1 MEVNVFSIIF
11 GSFFV
16 ALKFWDICE
25 LSITIQHQPN
35 SAILSACISLG
46 DAHCRVEERDL
57 AFHRQE
63 RGSAFWWNIWK
74 NTRNQIGIFLLAI
87 YLSPQYPKPL
97 PWFFKMFEAFYK
109 SDPQEIEVQSSQM
122 LRIRIFDALLMEMQA
137 TWCHMVPHGARMM
150 KILTVMAMLVIT
162 GYIWDCTF
170 DKWG

>member
-46 DAHCRVEERDL
+46 DEHCRVEERDL

-87 YLSPQYPKPL
+87 FYLHNTLNLFPDSSKCLKPSTNQIPKKL
-97 PWFFKMFEAFYK
+97 KFKAARCLE
-109 SDPQEIEVQSSQM
+109 SGSLM
-122 LRIRIFDALLMEMQA
+122 LCWWRCRPHGA
-137 TWCHMVPHGARMM
+137 TWCHMVPGWWKSLQLWPCSSYNWLYMG
-150 KILTVMAMLVIT
+150 L
-162 GYIWDCTF
+162 YIR
-170 DKWG
+170 